1 MKYVVRV
8 RWEGDMTVDA
18 KDKDAAA
25 EWVTKTFNYTSLYCT
40 SVDDYK
46 MDNPEILGVKIVSP

>member
-25 EWVTKTFNYTSLYCT
+25 EWVMETFEYTGLYNT
-40 SVDDYK
+40 SVDNYK
-46 MDNPEILGVKIVSP
+46 MEKPEILDVKIVSP

>member
-1 MKYVVRV
+1 MKYQVRV

-18 KDKDAAA
+18 KDADAAA
-25 EWVTKTFNYTSLYCT
+25 EWVMETFNYTGLYNT

-46 MDNPEILGVKIVSP
+46 MDEPEILDVKLVSP